1 VEQEPIAIVGR
12 GCVVPGALDPGTF
25 WENIAAGRCSL
36 DPASGGG
43 LVRGF
48 DAAFDA
54 TGFAMDAGEIMRL
67 DPLYRWVLHAARQA
81 LREAGQ
87 EAARRPD
94 AGLVLGNLSYPS
106 AGLVSFAEQI
116 WREGRPSPGADPR
129 NRFSSG
135 LPAHVAAR
143 ALGLGAGGFALDA
156 ACASAL
162 YAIKLGCERLH
173 DGTASLMVAGAVS
186 CPDRPLVQGGFRE
199 LGAVSP
205 TGQSRPFHR
214 AADGLVPS
222 EGAALVA
229 LMRLDDAVSDGVP
242 ILGVIRAIG
251 LSNDGRAGGL
261 LVPSQEGQERAM
273 RLAYAAAGVPPRTV
287 SLVECHATG
296 TPVGDTVEAGS
307 MARVFADCDD
317 LPVGS
322 VKSNIGHLL
331 TAAGGAGLLKVL
343 GAMRARVRPPS
354 LSADDPITAF
364 DGTPLRLLAE
374 PEDWPGPRRCAV
386 SAFGFGGTNAHLIV
400 DEWVPGADIPA
411 GRRPRRPDVAVAITA
426 IGARVADGDDA
437 DDFRRAIL
445 LGERHPGPRSSIDV
459 RLPGLRFPPRDLEFA
474 HAQHVLLLEAAREAA
489 AGIELPRERTTVIVG
504 MGVDPEVARYPAASR
519 DRPEAGFPGPAV
531 LGTMPNLV
539 ANRINVQLNLG
550 GPGYTVSA
558 EEASGLVALGQA
570 ARALRCGE
578 ADAAVV
584 GAVDLSCEPVHQAA
598 LRALGRDHPPGDAAV
613 VLILERLADARRAGR
628 LVIAVLDGTR
638 SLDGTQSADGTQ
650 PADGG
655 PELLVGDEMAAD
667 GTGPD
672 GAAQFEPAQF
682 DPAQFDPAQFE
693 PARFDPAG
701 LFGRAHAAHGLVAV
715 AAAATA
721 VRHQAIPRPGEV
733 AIPVSGGL
741 AALATVE
748 PLGAGPVSV
757 RLRSAGPPEPWAVGP
772 APRLLL
778 YSGTDRAAVLEALAA
793 GRESAPGPARL
804 AIIVNGPGDG
814 PGCAEAARRW
824 LAHEGP
830 RPDGVAYRDA
840 PLGGE
845 VAFVFT
851 NGSAAY
857 PGMGAELALAFPE
870 LAEEFEASHARL
882 RPRAG
887 EAQAGLA
894 PGVIGRI
901 LGAAVLCA
909 FHAELTRGLLRI
921 RPDAAIGYS
930 SGESA
935 ALVALGAWTD
945 PAALNHDVQASE
957 LLATDLT
964 GEFRAVRR
972 AWRHLGVTGER
983 WVSYLVSAPADQVRA
998 ALGHEVAVYLM
1009 AINAP
1014 DACIIGGEASACEAT
1029 LRRLGGVS
1037 GIPIDYG
1044 IAAHAPVLA
1053 DVAEEYR
1060 RLHWRPT
1067 ADVPGVRFYSGA
1079 TGESYRASADRAAD
1093 ALAAQIVGTIDFVRV
1108 IERAWADG
1116 VRVFVEHGPQ
1126 AQCTGWIRRIL
1137 GERAHLSVAL
1147 DAPGGRGT
1155 RQLGQVVAEL
1165 VAAGVEVDAAAFF
1178 DRLATAAPAAAA
1190 RTETIR
1196 LPAHP
1201 PEMRL
1206 PSREP
1211 PVAVMPRAPRLV
1223 PVADCFTQG
1232 SSLPGTT
1239 DGYPPAGPRSP
1250 GPDEAVGALPAAL
1263 PSAADGSAVAAPE
1276 AISPAGPG
1284 RSPAQA
1290 PPGVAGV
1297 VARQFQNVTA
1307 LHRDFL
1313 ARQAQAHAEFLRA
1326 RQQGVSA
1333 LIAMMRGPGAPP
1345 PVPLTG
1351 PHQPA
1356 AAERPAAPGPASAPP
1371 GGAASRGVAGAAPLE
1386 SRVVPCRPAF
1396 DRAQVEW
1403 LAEGRVSELFGPQ
1416 FAVLDDRPKQT
1427 RLPKPPMLLVDRVTG
1442 IDAIPAS
1449 MGTGTVWTETDVAP
1463 DGWYLDAAGR
1473 MAPGLM
1479 IEAGQADLLLISWLG
1494 VDLLGQGDRV
1504 YRLLG
1509 CEVTFHGSPAL
1520 AGETLRYEI
1529 QIYRHAEHDGVRIF
1543 FFHYDCYA
1551 GDELRMTVREGQAG
1565 FFTDDQLASTE
1576 GLPWEATQMTAEDG
1590 PLAPP
1595 AIPGA
1600 GRSFGAGQVRAF
1612 AEGRPAGCFGTG
1624 WAAATAHVRTPRIGA
1639 GRMLRFDTVTDLDP
1653 AGGPLRRGYLR
1664 AEAAVTPDDWFFDGH
1679 FKNDPC
1685 MPGTL
1690 MFEGG
1695 LQAMEFYLAAL
1706 GFTVDRD
1713 GWRFEPVPGEPCEV
1727 RCRHQVSPASR
1738 TIVYEVFVSGL
1749 SADPCPTLYADVLG
1763 TVDGV
1768 KAFHACR
1775 AAVRLVPD
1783 WPLDHWRQ
1791 LGPPR
1796 VQPAG
1801 ELVPLP
1807 MLGGLVGLGEDTG
1820 QDAADDAPADGR
1832 VRDGRPAVADGVPDG
1847 QPAVVDGVRQDY
1859 AALLAC
1865 AWGRPTQAFG
1875 AGYARFDGPRG
1886 LPHLPGPPYHFMTRI
1901 VATEGPRDGM
1911 QPGTAVTADYDLP
1924 AGVWYLEQN
1933 GAPTMPFCVL
1943 MEAALQPCGWLATYI
1958 GSVLTS
1964 EADLRFRNLDGTGT
1978 VLREVPAGTAALRTR
1993 VELRDISRLGDMIIE
2008 SFGATCTL
2016 LGGPS
2021 GGEVAF
2027 EMETVFGFFP
2037 LPALASQAGLP
2048 PSPGERARLAGPC
2061 EYRADLR
2068 ARPPRYCAGPA
2079 RLPGPMLLMLD
2090 RVTGYWPEAGQAGLG
2105 RLRAEKD
2112 IDPGEWFFKAH
2123 FFQDPVMP
2131 GSLGVEAMGQLLQ
2144 WYLIERGATADLA
2157 DPRFEPVMT
2166 GHPLSWR
2173 YRGQVLPTDGRLI
2186 IELEITGLG
2195 EDERGRYATADGWL
2209 WVDGLRIYHV
2219 SDLGM
2224 RAVPGRR

>member
-1 VEQEPIAIVGR
+1 MEQEPIAIVGR
-12 GCVVPGALDPGTF
+12 GCVVPGALDPDTF
-25 WENIAAGRCSL
+25 WENIAASRCSL

-43 LVRGF
+43 LVRDF
-48 DAAFDA
+48 DASFDA
-54 TGFAMDAGEIMRL
+54 TGFALDAEEVIRL
-67 DPLYRWVLHAARQA
+67 DPLYQWVLHAARQA
-81 LREAGQ
+81 LREAGPA
-87 EAARRPD
+87 AARRPG

-106 AGLVSFAEQI
+106 AGLVTFAEQI
-116 WREGRPSPGADPR
+116 WREGRPSPGTDPR

-135 LPAHVAAR
+135 LPAHAAAR

-162 YAIKLGCERLH
+162 YAIKLGCDRLN
-173 DGTASLMVAGAVS
+173 DGTASLMVAGGVS
-186 CPDRPLVQGGFRE
+186 CPDRPLVHGGFRE

-214 AADGLVPS
+214 GADGLMPS

-229 LMRLDDAVSDGVP
+229 LMRLPDAVSAGVP

-273 RLAYAAAGVPPRTV
+273 RLAYSAAGLAPRTV

-296 TPVGDTVEAGS
+296 TPVGDAVEAGS

-322 VKSNIGHLL
+322 VKSNVGHLL
-331 TAAGGAGLLKVL
+331 TAAGAAGLLKVL
-343 GAMRARVRPPS
+343 GAIRARMRPPS
-354 LSADDPITAF
+354 LSADEPITAF

-374 PEDWPGPRRCAV
+374 QEDWPGPRRCAV

-400 DEWVPGADIPA
+400 DEWVPGADVPA
-411 GRRPRRPDVAVAITA
+411 VRRPRRPPAPVAITA
-426 IGARVADGDDA
+426 IGARVADGDGV

-445 LGERHPGPRSSIDV
+445 LGERHPGPRSSIGV
-459 RLPGLRFPPRDLEFA
+459 RLDGLRFPPRDLEVA

-489 AGIELPRERTTVIVG
+489 ARVELPRERTTVIVG

-519 DRPEAGFPGPAV
+519 DSPQMHFPGPAV

-539 ANRINVQLNLG
+539 ANRINVQLNLA

-598 LRALGRDHPPGDAAV
+598 LRALGRDRLPGDAAV
-613 VLILERLADARRAGR
+613 VVILERLADARRDGR
-628 LVIAVLDGTR
+628 PVIAVLD
-638 SLDGTQSADGTQ
+638 DPHAADDAPG
-650 PADGG
+650 
-655 PELLVGDEMAAD
+655 LLVGDQMTAD
-667 GTGPD
+667 GAGP
-672 GAAQFEPAQF
+672 GGPGHF
-682 DPAQFDPAQFE
+682 DPAEFDPAE
-693 PARFDPAG
+693 

-715 AAAATA
+715 AAAAMA
-721 VRHQAIPRPGEV
+721 VQHQTIPRPGEV

-748 PLGAGPVSV
+748 PLGAARVSV
-757 RLRSAGPPEPWAVGP
+757 RLRPAGPAEPWAVGP
-772 APRLLL
+772 APRLRL
-778 YSGTDRAAVLEALAA
+778 YCGADRAAVLEALAA
-793 GRESAPGPARL
+793 GRESTSGPARL
-804 AIIVNGPGDG
+804 AIIDNAPGR
-814 PGCAEAARRW
+814 AEAARSW

-830 RPDGVAYRDA
+830 RPDAVAYRDA

-845 VAFVFT
+845 IAFVFT

-857 PGMGAELALAFPE
+857 PGMGAELALAFPD
-870 LAEEFEASHARL
+870 LADAFEASHARL

-887 EAQAGLA
+887 EAQAALSP

-909 FHAELTRGLLRI
+909 FHADFTRGLLRI
-921 RPDAAIGYS
+921 QPDAAIGYS

-945 PAALNHDVQASE
+945 PAALNHDVHASE

-972 AWRHLGVTGER
+972 AWGRLGVTGER

-998 ALGHEVAVYLM
+998 ALGHQAAAYLM

-1014 DACIIGGEASACEAT
+1014 DACIIGGEEAACEAV
-1029 LRRLGGVS
+1029 LRRLAGVPM
-1037 GIPIDYG
+1037 IPIDYG

-1060 RLHWRPT
+1060 RLHRRPT
-1067 ADVPGVRFYSGA
+1067 ADLPGVRFYSGA

-1093 ALAAQIVGTIDFVRV
+1093 ALAAQILGPIDFVRV
-1108 IERAWADG
+1108 IERAWTDG

-1155 RQLGQVVAEL
+1155 RQLSQVVAEL
-1165 VAAGVEVDAAAFF
+1165 AAAGVEVDAAAFF
-1178 DRLATAAPAAAA
+1178 GRLATAAPAAAA

-1201 PEMRL
+1201 PGMRL
-1206 PSREP
+1206 PGREP

-1223 PVADCFTQG
+1223 PVAESFIEG
-1232 SSLPGTT
+1232 SSIPGNSIADVM

-1250 GPDEAVGALPAAL
+1250 SPAEAVGATSGAL
-1263 PSAADGSAVAAPE
+1263 PSVTSGARPGSTAAGPDGSAAAPDAGTPAE
-1276 AISPAGPG
+1276 PGREPARAPAGI
-1284 RSPAQA
+1284 ADL
-1290 PPGVAGV
+1290 VAL
-1297 VARQFQNVTA
+1297 QFQNVTA

-1313 ARQAQAHAEFLRA
+1313 ARQAQAQAEFLRA

-1333 LIAMMRGPGAPP
+1333 LIAMMQRSSTPR
-1345 PVPLTG
+1345 PVPLTE
-1351 PHQPA
+1351 PSQPV
-1356 AAERPAAPGPASAPP
+1356 AAERPAAAAPAPAPP
-1371 GGAASRGVAGAAPLE
+1371 GHAASGRRPGAAPLE
-1386 SRVVPCRPAF
+1386 SRVVPCGPTF
-1396 DRAQVEW
+1396 DRAQLEG

-1416 FAVLDDRPKQT
+1416 FAVLDDRPRQT
-1427 RLPKPPMLLVDRVTG
+1427 RLPKPPMLLADRVTG
-1442 IDAIPAS
+1442 IDAIPGS
-1449 MGTGTVWTETDVAP
+1449 MGTGTIWTETDVAP
-1463 DGWYLDAAGR
+1463 DGWYLDPAGR
-1473 MAPGLM
+1473 MAAGLM

-1509 CEVTFHGSPAL
+1509 CEVTFHASPAL

-1529 QIYRHAEHDGVRIF
+1529 QIYQHAEHDGVRIF
-1543 FFHYDCYA
+1543 FFQYDCYA
-1551 GDELRMTVREGQAG
+1551 GDELRMTVRQGQAG

-1576 GLPWEATQMTAEDG
+1576 GLPWDATQMAADDG
-1590 PLAPP
+1590 PLDGRAV
-1595 AIPGA
+1595 PGA
-1600 GRSFGAGQVRAF
+1600 GRSFGAAEVRAF
-1612 AEGRPAGCFGTG
+1612 AEGRPADCFGAG
-1624 WAAATAHVRTPRIGA
+1624 WAAARAHVRTPRVGA
-1639 GRMLRFDTVTDLDP
+1639 GRMLRFDTVTDFDP

-1664 AEAAVTPDDWFFDGH
+1664 AEAAVTSGDWFFDGH

-1713 GWRFEPVPGEPCEV
+1713 GWRFEPVPGEPCLV

-1738 TIVYEVFVSGL
+1738 TIVYEVFVSAL

-1768 KAFHACR
+1768 KAFHAR
-1775 AAVRLVPD
+1775 QAAVRLVPD

-1791 LGPPR
+1791 LGPPT
-1796 VQPAG
+1796 VQPSG
-1801 ELVPLP
+1801 RPLP
-1807 MLGGLVGLGEDTG
+1807 LPVLGGLVGPGEDTAEDVAG
-1820 QDAADDAPADGR
+1820 DAPAGGAAR
-1832 VRDGRPAVADGVPDG
+1832 SGRPVL
-1847 QPAVVDGVRQDY
+1847 VDGVRQDH

-1886 LPHLPGPPYHFMTRI
+1886 LPHLPGPPYHFMTRV
-1901 VATEGPRDGM
+1901 VAIEGPLAGL
-1911 QPGTAVTADYDLP
+1911 QPGSAATAEYDVPAD
-1924 AGVWYLEQN
+1924 VWYFEQN

-1943 MEAALQPCGWLATYI
+1943 MEAALQPCGWLATYV
-1958 GSVLTS
+1958 GSVLSS

-1978 VLREVPAGTAALRTR
+1978 VLCEVPEGTAGLRTR

-2008 SFGATCTL
+2008 SFGATCTM

-2021 GGEVAF
+2021 SGEVAF

-2037 LPALASQAGLP
+2037 PPALASQVGLP
-2048 PSPGERARLAGPC
+2048 PSAGERARLAEPGG
-2061 EYRADLR
+2061 YRVDLR
-2068 ARPPRYCAGPA
+2068 ARPPGYCAGPA

-2090 RVTGYWPEAGQAGLG
+2090 RITGYWPEAGQAGLG

-2112 IDPGEWFFKAH
+2112 VEAGEWFFKAH

-2131 GSLGVEAMGQLLQ
+2131 GSLGVEAMVQLLQ
-2144 WYLIERGATADLA
+2144 WYLIERGTAADLA
-2157 DPRFEPVMT
+2157 DPAFEPVMT
-2166 GHPLSWR
+2166 GHPLTWR
-2173 YRGQVLPTDGRLI
+2173 YRGQVLPTDGRLT

-2224 RAVPGRR
+2224 RVVPGRR

>member
-12 GCVVPGALDPGTF
+12 GCVVPGALDPDTF

-43 LVRGF
+43 LVRDF

-54 TGFAMDAGEIMRL
+54 TGFALDAEEIIRL
-67 DPLYRWVLHAARQA
+67 DPLYQWVLHAARQA
-81 LREAGQ
+81 LREAGHA
-87 EAARRPD
+87 AARRPD

-116 WREGRPSPGADPR
+116 WREGRPAPGTDPR

-135 LPAHVAAR
+135 LPAQVAAH
-143 ALGLGAGGFALDA
+143 ALGLGAGGFAVDA

-162 YAIKLGCERLH
+162 YAIKLGCDRLN
-173 DGTASLMVAGAVS
+173 DGSASLMVAGGVS
-186 CPDRPLVQGGFRE
+186 CPDRPLVHGGFLE

-214 AADGLVPS
+214 GADGLMPS

-229 LMRLDDAVSDGVP
+229 LMRLDHAVSAGAP

-273 RLAYAAAGVPPRTV
+273 RLAYAAAGLAPRTV

-296 TPVGDTVEAGS
+296 TPVGDAVEAGS

-322 VKSNIGHLL
+322 VKSNVGHLL

-364 DGTPLRLLAE
+364 DGTPLRLLAVQ
-374 PEDWPGPRRCAV
+374 EDWPGPRRSAV

-411 GRRPRRPDVAVAITA
+411 ARRTRRPDVPVAITA

-445 LGERHPGPRSSIDV
+445 LGERHPGPRPSIDV
-459 RLPGLRFPPRDLEFA
+459 RLEGLRFPPRDLEAA

-489 AGIELPRERTTVIVG
+489 AQVELPRERTTVIAG
-504 MGVDPEVARYPAASR
+504 MGVDPEVARYPVASR
-519 DRPEAGFPGPAV
+519 DRPETEFGGPAV

-598 LRALGRDHPPGDAAV
+598 LRALGRDRPPGDAAV
-613 VLILERLADARRAGR
+613 VVILERLADARRDGR
-628 LVIAVLDGTR
+628 PVIAVLDDTHTIDDPPG
-638 SLDGTQSADGTQ
+638 
-650 PADGG
+650 
-655 PELLVGDEMAAD
+655 LLVGDQMAAD
-667 GTGPD
+667 GAGPG
-672 GAAQFEPAQF
+672 GAAQSDRAQSDPAQFHPAQF
-682 DPAQFDPAQFE
+682 DPAE
-693 PARFDPAG
+693 

-733 AIPVSGGL
+733 ALPVSGGL

-748 PLGAGPVSV
+748 PLGAVPVSV
-757 RLRSAGPPEPWAVGP
+757 RLRSAGPAEPWAVGP
-772 APRLLL
+772 APRLRL
-778 YSGTDRAAVLEALAA
+778 YCGADRAAVLEALAA
-793 GRESAPGPARL
+793 GRESASGPARL
-804 AIIVNGPGDG
+804 AIIDNGPEDL
-814 PGCAEAARRW
+814 PGRAEAARSW

-830 RPDGVAYRDA
+830 RPDAVAYRDA

-845 VAFVFT
+845 IAFVFT
-851 NGSAAY
+851 NGSAAF
-857 PGMGAELALAFPE
+857 PGMGAELALAFPD
-870 LAEEFEASHARL
+870 LADAFEASHARL

-887 EAQAGLA
+887 EAQAALST

-909 FHAELTRGLLRI
+909 FHAEITRGLLRI
-921 RPDAAIGYS
+921 QPDAAIGYS

-945 PAALNHDVQASE
+945 PAALNHDVRASK

-972 AWRHLGVTGER
+972 AWRRLGVTGER

-998 ALGHEVAVYLM
+998 ALGHQPAAYLM

-1014 DACIIGGEASACEAT
+1014 DACIIGGEEAACGAV
-1029 LRRLGGVS
+1029 LRRLAGVAV
-1037 GIPIDYG
+1037 IPIDYG

-1067 ADVPGVRFYSGA
+1067 ADLPGVRFYSGA
-1079 TGESYRASADRAAD
+1079 TGESYRATADRAAD
-1093 ALAAQIVGTIDFVRV
+1093 ALAAQILGTIDFVRV

-1155 RQLGQVVAEL
+1155 RQLCQVVAEL
-1165 VAAGVEVDAAAFF
+1165 AAAGVQVDTAAFF
-1178 DRLATAAPAAAA
+1178 DRLAAAAPAAAA
-1190 RTETIR
+1190 RSETIR
-1196 LPAHP
+1196 LAAHP

-1206 PSREP
+1206 PGHEP

-1223 PVADCFTQG
+1223 PVAASFIAG
-1232 SSLPGTT
+1232 SSIEGSSIDDSFIEGSSIPGAMA
-1239 DGYPPAGPRSP
+1239 GYASAAPDAGAPAGNGR
-1250 GPDEAVGALPAAL
+1250 GAARA
-1263 PSAADGSAVAAPE
+1263 
-1276 AISPAGPG
+1276 PAG
-1284 RSPAQA
+1284 
-1290 PPGVAGV
+1290 VADL
-1297 VARQFQNVTA
+1297 VALQFHNVTA

-1313 ARQAQAHAEFLRA
+1313 AKQAQAQAEFLRA
-1326 RQQGVSA
+1326 RQRGVSA
-1333 LIAMMRGPGAPP
+1333 LIAMMQGSSTAP
-1345 PVPLTG
+1345 PVPLTEPDQPVAADG
-1351 PHQPA
+1351 RPA
-1356 AAERPAAPGPASAPP
+1356 AAPAPAPSGPAVS
-1371 GGAASRGVAGAAPLE
+1371 GRLAGAAPLE
-1386 SRVVPCRPAF
+1386 SSVVVPCGPAF

-1403 LAEGRVSELFGPQ
+1403 LAEGRISELFGPQ
-1416 FAVLDDRPKQT
+1416 FAALDDRPRQT
-1427 RLPKPPMLLVDRVTG
+1427 RLPKPPMLLIDRVTG

-1449 MGTGTVWTETDVAP
+1449 MGTGTVWTETDVTP
-1463 DGWYLDAAGR
+1463 DGWYLDPAGR
-1473 MAPGLM
+1473 MAAGLM

-1529 QIYRHAEHDGVRIF
+1529 QIYQHAEHDGVRIF
-1543 FFHYDCYA
+1543 FFRYDCYA
-1551 GDELRMTVREGQAG
+1551 GGQLRMTVRQGQAG

-1576 GLPWEATQMTAEDG
+1576 GLPWEATQMAADDG
-1590 PLAPP
+1590 PLAGP
-1595 AIPGA
+1595 AVPGV
-1600 GRSFGAGQVRAF
+1600 GRSFGAAEVRAF
-1612 AEGRPAGCFGTG
+1612 AEGRPADCFGAG
-1624 WAAATAHVRTPRIGA
+1624 WAAASAHVRTPRIGA
-1639 GRMLRFDTVTDLDP
+1639 GRMLRFDTVTDVDP

-1664 AEAAVTPDDWFFDGH
+1664 AEAAVTSGDWFFDGH

-1706 GFTVDRD
+1706 GFTIDRD
-1713 GWRFEPVPGEPCEV
+1713 GWRFEPAPGEPCLV

-1738 TIVYEVFVSGL
+1738 TIVYEVFVSAL

-1768 KAFHACR
+1768 KAFHARR

-1796 VQPAG
+1796 VQPSG
-1801 ELVPLP
+1801 GLLPLP
-1807 MLGGLVGLGEDTG
+1807 VLGGLIGSGEDAAEDG
-1820 QDAADDAPADGR
+1820 AEDAADDARAGGA
-1832 VRDGRPAVADGVPDG
+1832 VRDA
-1847 QPAVVDGVRQDY
+1847 QPVLVGGVRQDY

-1875 AGYARFDGPRG
+1875 AGYGRFDGPRG

-1901 VATEGPRDGM
+1901 VATEGPPAGLE
-1911 QPGTAVTADYDLP
+1911 PGSAAIADYDVP
-1924 AGVWYLEQN
+1924 AEVWYFEQN

-1943 MEAALQPCGWLATYI
+1943 MEAALQPCGWLATYV
-1958 GSVLTS
+1958 GSVLSS
-1964 EADLRFRNLDGTGT
+1964 EAELRFRNLDGTGT
-1978 VLREVPAGTAALRTR
+1978 VLREVPEGTAALRTR

-2008 SFGATCTL
+2008 SFGATCTM
-2016 LGGPS
+2016 LGGPA
-2021 GGEVAF
+2021 GGEIAF

-2037 LPALASQAGLP
+2037 LPALASQVGLP
-2048 PSPGERARLAGPC
+2048 PSDAERARRAEPGD
-2061 EYRADLR
+2061 YRVDLR

-2105 RLRAEKD
+2105 RVRAEKD
-2112 IDPGEWFFKAH
+2112 VEPGEWFFKAH

-2131 GSLGVEAMGQLLQ
+2131 GSLGIEAMGQLLQ
-2144 WYLIERGATADLA
+2144 WYLIERGAAAGLA

-2166 GHPLSWR
+2166 GHPLTWR

-2186 IELEITGLG
+2186 IELEITGRG

-2219 SDLGM
+2219 RDLGM
-2224 RAVPGRR
+2224 RVVPGRR

>member
-43 LVRGF
+43 VVRDF

-54 TGFAMDAGEIMRL
+54 TGFAVDAEEIMRL
-67 DPLYRWVLHAARQA
+67 DPLFRWILHAARQA
-81 LREAGQ
+81 LREAGHP
-87 EAARRPD
+87 ATRRPD
-94 AGLVLGNLSYPS
+94 AGLVVGNLSYPS
-106 AGLVSFAEQI
+106 AGLVTFAEQT

-162 YAIKLGCERLH
+162 YAIKLGCDRLR
-173 DGTASLMVAGAVS
+173 DGTASLMVAGGVS
-186 CPDRPLVQGGFRE
+186 CPDRPLVLGGFRE

-273 RLAYAAAGVPPRTV
+273 RLAYAAAGVPPHSV

-322 VKSNIGHLL
+322 VKSNVGHLL

-374 PEDWPGPRRCAV
+374 QEDWPGPRRCAV

-411 GRRPRRPDVAVAITA
+411 ARRTRPPDVAVAITA

-437 DDFRRAIL
+437 DDFRQAVL

-459 RLPGLRFPPRDLEFA
+459 TLPGLRFPPRDLEVA

-504 MGVDPEVARYPAASR
+504 MGVDPEVARYPVLSR
-519 DRPEAGFPGPAV
+519 DRPEAGFPGAAV

-539 ANRINVQLNLG
+539 ANRINMQLNLG

-598 LRALGRDHPPGDAAV
+598 LRALGRDQLAGDAAV
-613 VLILERLADARRAGR
+613 VLILERLADARRDGR
-628 LVIAVLDGTR
+628 PVIAVLDDPQSPGGR
-638 SLDGTQSADGTQ
+638 QSPGGTQSAGH
-650 PADGG
+650 G
-655 PELLVGDEMAAD
+655 PGLLVGDEVAAD
-667 GTGPD
+667 DAGP
-672 GAAQFEPAQF
+672 GGPAEF
-682 DPAQFDPAQFE
+682 DPAQFDPAQSD
-693 PARFDPAG
+693 PAQFDPAG

-721 VRHQAIPRPGEV
+721 VRHQAIPRVGEV
-733 AIPVSGGL
+733 ALPVSGGL
-741 AALATVE
+741 AARVTVG
-748 PLGAGPVSV
+748 PLGADPVSV

-772 APRLLL
+772 APHLRV
-778 YSGTDRAAVLEALAA
+778 YSGADRAAVLGALAA
-793 GRESAPGPARL
+793 GRESASGPARL
-804 AIIVNGPGDG
+804 AVIVNRPGDV
-814 PGCAEAARRW
+814 PGRAGAARKW

-830 RPDGVAYRDA
+830 RPDAVAYRDA

-845 VAFVFT
+845 TAFVFT

-870 LAEEFEASHARL
+870 LAGAFEASHARL

-887 EAQAGLA
+887 EAQPAGP

-945 PAALNHDVQASE
+945 PAAVNHDVQASD
-957 LLATDLT
+957 LLGTDLT

-972 AWRHLGVTGER
+972 AWRRLGVTGER

-998 ALGHEVAVYLM
+998 ALGHEVAAYLM
-1009 AINAP
+1009 AVNAP
-1014 DACIIGGEASACEAT
+1014 DACIIGGETSACEAV
-1029 LRRLGGVS
+1029 LRRLHGVAV
-1037 GIPIDYG
+1037 IPIDYA

-1067 ADVPGVRFYSGA
+1067 TDVPGVRFYSGA

-1093 ALAAQIVGTIDFVRV
+1093 ALQAQILGTIDFVRV

-1137 GERAHLSVAL
+1137 GERPHLSVAL

-1165 VAAGVEVDAAAFF
+1165 AAAGVEVDAAAFF
-1178 DRLATAAPAAAA
+1178 DLLAAAAPAAAA
-1190 RTETIR
+1190 RTGTIR
-1196 LPAHP
+1196 FPAHP
-1201 PEMRL
+1201 PKMRRPGL
-1206 PSREP
+1206 EP
-1211 PVAVMPRAPRLV
+1211 LVAVMPRAPRLV
-1223 PVADCFTQG
+1223 PVADSFIEG
-1232 SSLPGTT
+1232 STVP
-1239 DGYPPAGPRSP
+1239 
-1250 GPDEAVGALPAAL
+1250 EASTA
-1263 PSAADGSAVAAPE
+1263 SDGSTVPDGIAP
-1276 AISPAGPG
+1276 AQPG
-1284 RSPAQA
+1284 RGPAQA
-1290 PPGVAGV
+1290 PSGVTGL

-1313 ARQAQAHAEFLRA
+1313 ARQAQVHAEFLRA

-1333 LIAMMRGPGAPP
+1333 LIAMMRGSAAPP
-1345 PVPLTG
+1345 QAPPTG
-1351 PHQPA
+1351 PPPPA
-1356 AAERPAAPGPASAPP
+1356 AADGPSAAAPAPAPP
-1371 GGAASRGVAGAAPLE
+1371 GRAASPRGPGAAPLE
-1386 SRVVPCRPAF
+1386 SRVIPCGPTF

-1403 LAEGRVSELFGPQ
+1403 LAEGPVSELFGPQ

-1427 RLPKPPMLLVDRVTG
+1427 RLPTPPMLLVDRVTG
-1442 IDAIPAS
+1442 LDAIRGS

-1463 DGWYLDAAGR
+1463 DGWYLDPAGR
-1473 MAPGLM
+1473 MAAGLM

-1543 FFHYDCYA
+1543 FFRYDCYA

-1565 FFTDDQLASTE
+1565 FFTDDQLTSPE
-1576 GLPWEATQMTAEDG
+1576 GLPWEATQMAAEEG
-1590 PLAPP
+1590 PLDPP
-1595 AIPGA
+1595 AVPVV

-1612 AEGRPAGCFGTG
+1612 AGGRPADCFGAQ
-1624 WAAATAHVRTPRIGA
+1624 WAAASAHVRTPRTGA
-1639 GRMLRFDTVTDLDP
+1639 GRMLRFDTVTDVDP

-1664 AEAAVTPDDWFFDGH
+1664 AEAAVTPGDWFFDGH

-1695 LQAMEFYLAAL
+1695 LQAMSFYLAAL
-1706 GFTVDRD
+1706 GFTLDRD
-1713 GWRFEPVPGEPCEV
+1713 GWRFEPVPGEPCVV

-1738 TIVYEVFVSGL
+1738 TIVYEVFVSAL
-1749 SADPCPTLYADVLG
+1749 SSDPCPTLYADVLG

-1768 KAFHACR
+1768 KAFHARR
-1775 AAVRLVPD
+1775 AAVRLAPD

-1791 LGPPR
+1791 LGPPQ

-1801 ELVPLP
+1801 GLVPLP
-1807 MLGGLVGLGEDTG
+1807 VLGGLAGVGE
-1820 QDAADDAPADGR
+1820 DAADDAPAQGA
-1832 VRDGRPAVADGVPDG
+1832 VRDG
-1847 QPAVVDGVRQDY
+1847 QPVLVDGVRQDY

-1886 LPHLPGPPYHFMTRI
+1886 IPHLPGPPYHFMTRI
-1901 VATEGPRDGM
+1901 VATEGPLAGM
-1911 QPGTAVTADYDLP
+1911 QPGSAATAEYDVP
-1924 AGVWYLEQN
+1924 AGVWYFGQN

-1943 MEAALQPCGWLATYI
+1943 MEAALQPCGWLATYA
-1958 GSVLTS
+1958 GSVHTS

-1978 VLREVPAGTAALRTR
+1978 VRREVPQGTAGLRTR
-1993 VELRDISRLGDMIIE
+1993 AELRDISRLGDMIIE
-2008 SFGATCTL
+2008 SFATTCTI
-2016 LGGPS
+2016 LGGPAD
-2021 GGEVAF
+2021 GEVAF

-2037 LPALASQAGLP
+2037 LPALASQVGLP
-2048 PSPGERARLAGPC
+2048 PSAEERATLAGPC
-2061 EYRADLR
+2061 EHRVDLR
-2068 ARPPRYCAGPA
+2068 SRPPGYFAGPA

-2090 RVTGYWPEAGQAGLG
+2090 RVTGYWPEAGRAGLG

-2112 IDPGEWFFKAH
+2112 VEPGEWFFKAH

-2131 GSLGVEAMGQLLQ
+2131 GSLGIEAMSQLLQ
-2144 WYLIERGATADLA
+2144 WYLIERGGAADLA
-2157 DPRFEPVMT
+2157 GAAFEPLMT
-2166 GHPLSWR
+2166 GHPLTWR
-2173 YRGQVLPTDGRLI
+2173 YRGQVLPTDGRLT
-2186 IELEITGLG
+2186 IELEITGLD
-2195 EDERGRYATADGWL
+2195 EDERGRHATADGWL

-2224 RAVPGRR
+2224 RIVPGRP

>member
-1 VEQEPIAIVGR
+1 MEQEPIAIVGR
-12 GCVVPGALDPGTF
+12 GCVVPGAFDPDAF

-43 LVRGF
+43 FVRDFDASF
-48 DAAFDA
+48 DAA
-54 TGFAMDAGEIMRL
+54 GFAVDAEEIMRL

-81 LREAGQ
+81 LRECGH
-87 EAARRPD
+87 AAAPLTG

-106 AGLVSFAEQI
+106 AGLVTFAEQI

-135 LPAHVAAR
+135 LPAHFAAR

-162 YAIKLGCERLH
+162 YAIKIGCDRLH
-173 DGTASLMVAGAVS
+173 DGAASLMVAGAVS
-186 CPDRPLVQGGFRE
+186 CPDRPLVHGGFRE
-199 LGAVSP
+199 LGAASP

-229 LMRLDDAVSDGVP
+229 LMRLGDAVSAGVP
-242 ILGVIRAIG
+242 ILGVIKAIG

-261 LVPSQEGQERAM
+261 LAPSQEGQERAM
-273 RLAYAAAGVPPRTV
+273 RLAYATAGVPPATV

-296 TPVGDTVEAGS
+296 TPVGDAVEARS
-307 MARVFADCDD
+307 MARVFADCDG

-322 VKSNIGHLL
+322 VKSNVGHLL

-354 LSADDPITAF
+354 LSADDPITAL
-364 DGTPLRLLAE
+364 DGAPLRLLAE
-374 PEDWPGPRRCAV
+374 PENWPGPRRGAV

-400 DEWVPGADIPA
+400 DEWVPGVEVPA
-411 GRRPRRPDVAVAITA
+411 VRRTRPPDVSLAITA
-426 IGARVADGDDA
+426 IGAKVADGADA
-437 DDFRRAIL
+437 EDFRRAVL
-445 LGERHPGPRSSIDV
+445 LGERHTGPRSSVDV
-459 RLPGLRFPPRDLEFA
+459 RLADLRFPPRDLEVA

-504 MGVDPEVARYPAASR
+504 MGVDPEVARYPVLRRDGSAA
-519 DRPEAGFPGPAV
+519 EAPFPGAAV

-539 ANRINVQLNLG
+539 ANRINVQLNLA

-558 EEASGLVALGQA
+558 EEASGLMALELA
-570 ARALRCGE
+570 ARALRAGE

-598 LRALGRDHPPGDAAV
+598 LRALGRDRLPGDAAV
-613 VLILERLADARRAGR
+613 VVILERLAEARRDGR
-628 LVIAVLDGTR
+628 PVIAVLDDTR
-638 SLDGTQSADGTQ
+638 SAEGAPEFLVGDQGA
-650 PADGG
+650 ADGG
-655 PELLVGDEMAAD
+655 GPGGAD
-667 GTGPD
+667 GGGPG
-672 GAAQFEPAQF
+672 GA
-682 DPAQFDPAQFE
+682 
-693 PARFDPAG
+693 ARFDPAE

-721 VRHQAIPRPGEV
+721 VRHQAIPRPGEL
-733 AIPVSGGL
+733 AIPISGGL
-741 AALATVE
+741 DALATVE
-748 PLGAGPVSV
+748 PLGAARVSV

-772 APRLLL
+772 AARLRL
-778 YSGTDRAAVLEALAA
+778 YSGADRAAVLDALAA
-793 GRESAPGPARL
+793 GRESASGPARL
-804 AIIVNGPGDG
+804 AILVNGHEDLPGRV
-814 PGCAEAARRW
+814 EAVRRW
-824 LAHEGP
+824 LAHDGP
-830 RPDGVAYRDA
+830 RPDAVAYRDA
-840 PLGGE
+840 PLGGQI
-845 VAFVFT
+845 AFVFT

-857 PGMGAELALAFPE
+857 PGMGAELALAFP
-870 LAEEFEASHARL
+870 AIADAFEASHVRL

-887 EAQAGLA
+887 EAQDTMS
-894 PGVIGRI
+894 PRGVVDRI
-901 LGAAVLCA
+901 VGAAVLCA
-909 FHAELTRGLLRI
+909 FHAELTRGLLGI
-921 RPDAAIGYS
+921 RPDAGIGYS

-945 PAALNHDVQASE
+945 PAAVHRDVQASD
-957 LLATDLT
+957 LLAADLT

-972 AWRHLGVTGER
+972 AWRRLGVPGER
-983 WVSYLVSAPADQVRA
+983 WASYLVSAPADQVRA
-998 ALGHEVAVYLM
+998 ALGGEVAVYLM

-1014 DACIIGGEASACEAT
+1014 DACIVGGEASACEAV
-1029 LRRLGGVS
+1029 LRRLS
-1037 GIPIDYG
+1037 GAPVAGIDYG

-1060 RLHWRPT
+1060 QLHLRPT
-1067 ADVPGVRFYSGA
+1067 ADVPGLRFYSGA

-1093 ALAAQIVGTIDFVRV
+1093 ALTAQILGTIDFVAV

-1137 GERAHLSVAL
+1137 GEREHLSVAL
-1147 DAPGGRGT
+1147 DAPGDRGT
-1155 RQLGQVVAEL
+1155 RQLCRVVAEL
-1165 VAAGVEVDAAAFF
+1165 MAAGVEVDAAAFF

-1206 PSREP
+1206 PQREP
-1211 PVAVMPRAPRLV
+1211 PAAVMPRAPRLA
-1223 PVADCFTQG
+1223 PVADSLIHGTSVSAETFTH
-1232 SSLPGTT
+1232 GTSVSAET
-1239 DGYPPAGPRSP
+1239 FTHGTSVSAEPDRGPAPT
-1250 GPDEAVGALPAAL
+1250 PA
-1263 PSAADGSAVAAPE
+1263 
-1276 AISPAGPG
+1276 
-1284 RSPAQA
+1284 
-1290 PPGVAGV
+1290 GVAGV
-1297 VARQFQNVTA
+1297 VSRQFHNVTA

-1313 ARQAQAHAEFLRA
+1313 AKQAQAHAEFLRA
-1326 RQQGVSA
+1326 RQQSLAA
-1333 LIAMMRGPGAPP
+1333 LVAAGRPA
-1345 PVPLTG
+1345 TAA
-1351 PHQPA
+1351 PA
-1356 AAERPAAPGPASAPP
+1356 AAPTGRAAPAAPPGLPVPAQPPSRTVPRGPT
-1371 GGAASRGVAGAAPLE
+1371 
-1386 SRVVPCRPAF
+1386 F
-1396 DRAQVEW
+1396 DRAQVER
-1403 LAEGRVSELFGPQ
+1403 LADGKVSDLFGPQ

-1427 RLPKPPMLLVDRVTG
+1427 RLPRPPMLLVDRVTG
-1442 IDAIPAS
+1442 IDAIPGS

-1473 MAPGLM
+1473 MAAGLM

-1494 VDLLGQGDRV
+1494 IDLLGHGDRV

-1509 CEVTFHGSPAL
+1509 CEVTFHGSPVL

-1529 QIYRHAEHDGVRIF
+1529 HIYQHAEHDGVRIF
-1543 FFHYDCYA
+1543 FFRYDCYV
-1551 GDELRMTVREGQAG
+1551 GHELRMTVREGQAG
-1565 FFTDDQLASTE
+1565 FFTERDLTGTE
-1576 GLPWEATQMTAEDG
+1576 GLPWEATQMPAEDG
-1590 PLAPP
+1590 PLDPP
-1595 AIPGA
+1595 AVSA
-1600 GRSFGAGQVRAF
+1600 VGRQFGADEVRAF
-1612 AEGRPAGCFGTG
+1612 AEGHPADCFAAG
-1624 WAAATAHVRTPRIGA
+1624 WTAARSHVRTPRISP

-1653 AGGPLRRGYLR
+1653 TGGPLRRGYLR

-1679 FKNDPC
+1679 FQNDPC

-1695 LQAMEFYLAAL
+1695 LQAMAFYLAAL
-1706 GFTVDRD
+1706 GFTLDRD
-1713 GWRFEPVPGEPCEV
+1713 GWRFEPVPGEPCRV
-1727 RCRHQVSPASR
+1727 RCRRQVSPSSR
-1738 TIVYEVFVSGL
+1738 KIVYEVFVSGL
-1749 SADPCPTLYADVLG
+1749 SADPCPTLCADVLG

-1768 KAFHACR
+1768 KAFHARR

-1791 LGPPR
+1791 LGPPK
-1796 VQPAG
+1796 VQPTG
-1801 ELVPLP
+1801 ELVPLAV
-1807 MLGGLVGLGEDTG
+1807 LGGLAGVGT
-1820 QDAADDAPADGR
+1820 DAAASGASVHGA
-1832 VRDGRPAVADGVPDG
+1832 VRDG
-1847 QPAVVDGVRQDY
+1847 QPVLVDGVRQDY

-1865 AWGRPTQAFG
+1865 AWGRPSQAFG
-1875 AGYARFDGPRG
+1875 PGYARFDGPRG
-1886 LPHLPGPPYHFMTRI
+1886 IPHLPGPPYHFMTRI
-1901 VATEGPRDGM
+1901 VAAEGPLAGL
-1911 QPGTAVTADYDLP
+1911 QPGSGATADYDVP
-1924 AGVWYLEQN
+1924 ADVWYFEQN

-1943 MEAALQPCGWLATYI
+1943 METALQTCGWLATYV

-1964 EADLRFRNLDGTGT
+1964 EVELRFRNLDGTGT
-1978 VLREVPAGTAALRTR
+1978 VLREVPPGTAVLRSR
-1993 VELRDISRLGDMIIE
+1993 VELRDVSRLGDMIIE
-2008 SFGATCTL
+2008 SFAATCTL
-2016 LGGPS
+2016 LGGPAD
-2021 GGEVAF
+2021 GEVAF
-2027 EMETVFGFFP
+2027 EMETAFGFFP
-2037 LPALASQAGLP
+2037 VQALASQVGLP
-2048 PSPGERARLAGPC
+2048 ASGEERARLAEPC
-2061 EYRADLR
+2061 EHGVDLR
-2068 ARPPRYCAGPA
+2068 ARPPRYCTGSA

-2090 RVTGYWPEAGQAGLG
+2090 RITGYWPDAGQAGLG

-2112 IDPGEWFFKAH
+2112 VEPGEWYFKAH

-2131 GSLGVEAMGQLLQ
+2131 GSLGIQAMCQLLQ
-2144 WYLIERGATADLA
+2144 WYLIERGTADLA

-2166 GHPLSWR
+2166 GHPLTWK
-2173 YRGQVLPTDGRLI
+2173 YRGQVLPADGHLT

-2224 RAVPGRR
+2224 RAVPGRP

>member
-1 VEQEPIAIVGR
+1 MEQEPIAIVGR
-12 GCVVPGALDPGTF
+12 GCVLPGALDPGTF

-43 LVRGF
+43 LVRDF
-48 DAAFDA
+48 DASFDA
-54 TGFAMDAGEIMRL
+54 TGFALDAGEIMRL

-87 EAARRPD
+87 GATWRPD

-106 AGLVSFAEQI
+106 AGLVSFAGQI

-135 LPAHVAAR
+135 LPAHFAAR

-162 YAIKLGCERLH
+162 YAIKLGCDRLR
-173 DGTASLMVAGAVS
+173 DGTARLMVAGAVS
-186 CPDRPLVQGGFRE
+186 CPDRPLVLGGFRE

-242 ILGVIRAIG
+242 VLGVIRAIG

-343 GAMRARVRPPS
+343 GAMRAGVRPPS

-400 DEWVPGADIPA
+400 DEWVPGADAPA
-411 GRRPRRPDVAVAITA
+411 APWPRRPDVAVAITA

-437 DDFRRAIL
+437 DDFRRAVL

-474 HAQHVLLLEAAREAA
+474 HAQHLLLLEAAREAA

-519 DRPEAGFPGPAV
+519 DRPAAGFPGPAV

-570 ARALRCGE
+570 ARALRRGE

-598 LRALGRDHPPGDAAV
+598 LRALGRDRLPGDAAV
-613 VLILERLADARRAGR
+613 VLILERLADARRDGR
-628 LVIAVLDGTR
+628 PVIAVLDDTQ
-638 SLDGTQSADGTQ
+638 SPDGTPSAK
-650 PADGG
+650 GG
-655 PELLVGDEMAAD
+655 PGLLVGDEVAAD
-667 GTGPD
+667 DADPG
-672 GAAQFEPAQF
+672 GAAQF
-682 DPAQFDPAQFE
+682 DPAPAE

-748 PLGAGPVSV
+748 PLGADPVSV
-757 RLRSAGPPEPWAVGP
+757 RLRSAGPPEPWAAGP
-772 APRLLL
+772 APRLRL

-793 GRESAPGPARL
+793 GRESASGPARL
-804 AIIVNGPGDG
+804 AIIVHGPEDG
-814 PGCAEAARRW
+814 AGRAEAARRW

-845 VAFVFT
+845 IAFVFT

-870 LAEEFEASHARL
+870 LAEKFEASHARL

-887 EAQAGLA
+887 EVQAALA

-921 RPDAAIGYS
+921 RPDAGIGYS

-972 AWRHLGVTGER
+972 AWRRLGVTGER
-983 WVSYLVSAPADQVRA
+983 WASYLVSAPADQVRA
-998 ALGHEVAVYLM
+998 ALGGEAAAYLM

-1014 DACIIGGEASACEAT
+1014 DACIIGGEASACEAV
-1029 LRRLGGVS
+1029 LRRLGGRSV
-1037 GIPIDYG
+1037 IPIDYG

-1147 DAPGGRGT
+1147 DAPGGRGN

-1165 VAAGVEVDAAAFF
+1165 AAAGVEVDAAAFF

-1190 RTETIR
+1190 GTETIR

-1206 PSREP
+1206 PRPGP
-1211 PVAVMPRAPRLV
+1211 PVSVMPRAPRLV
-1223 PVADCFTQG
+1223 PVADSFMDG
-1232 SSLPGTT
+1232 SPIVGSPIPGAL
-1239 DGYPPAGPRSP
+1239 DGSAPAGPRSP
-1250 GPDEAVGALPAAL
+1250 GPVAVVGVTPGATPRVTPGALDA
-1263 PSAADGSAVAAPE
+1263 STVAAPE
-1276 AISPAGPG
+1276 VSTAAPDGTYRGRARPRAGPG
-1284 RSPAQA
+1284 ACRGRSSGRPAVPERHGLAPGLPGQA
-1290 PPGVAGV
+1290 GAGSGRVPARAPAGRRRLDRDDARAGHAAAGAADRTPSAPGGGRAG
-1297 VARQFQNVTA
+1297 
-1307 LHRDFL
+1307 
-1313 ARQAQAHAEFLRA
+1313 RA
-1326 RQQGVSA
+1326 RTRIRA
-1333 LIAMMRGPGAPP
+1333 
-1345 PVPLTG
+1345 
-1351 PHQPA
+1351 
-1356 AAERPAAPGPASAPP
+1356 P
-1371 GGAASRGVAGAAPLE
+1371 GGADARGVPGAGPLE
-1386 SRVVPCRPAF
+1386 SRMVPCGPTF
-1396 DRAQVEW
+1396 DRAQLEW

-1427 RLPKPPMLLVDRVTG
+1427 RLPTPPMLLIDRVTG
-1442 IDAIPAS
+1442 IDAVAGS

-1463 DGWYLDAAGR
+1463 DGWYLDPAGR
-1473 MAPGLM
+1473 MAAGLM

-1494 VDLLGQGDRV
+1494 VDLPGQGDRV

-1565 FFTDDQLASTE
+1565 FFTGDQLASPE
-1576 GLPWEATQMTAEDG
+1576 GLPWEATQMAAEDG

-1600 GRSFGAGQVRAF
+1600 SRSFGAGQVRAF
-1612 AEGRPAGCFGTG
+1612 AEGRPADCFGAQ
-1624 WAAATAHVRTPRIGA
+1624 WAAARAHVRTPRIGA
-1639 GRMLRFDTVTDLDP
+1639 GQMLRFDTVTDLDP

-1664 AEAAVTPDDWFFDGH
+1664 AEAAVTSGDWFFDGH
-1679 FKNDPC
+1679 FQNDPC

-1713 GWRFEPVPGEPCEV
+1713 GWRFEPVAGESCVV

-1738 TIVYEVFVSGL
+1738 TIVYEVFVSAL

-1768 KAFHACR
+1768 KAFHARR

-1791 LGPPR
+1791 LGPPG
-1796 VQPAG
+1796 VQPSGA
-1801 ELVPLP
+1801 LVPLP
-1807 MLGGLVGLGEDTG
+1807 VLGGLAGVGEDTREDPAA
-1820 QDAADDAPADGR
+1820 DAADDAPADGAPADGA
-1832 VRDGRPAVADGVPDG
+1832 VRDGRA
-1847 QPAVVDGVRQDY
+1847 AVVHGVRQDY

-1901 VATEGPRDGM
+1901 VATAGPLAGL
-1911 QPGTAVTADYDLP
+1911 QPGSAATADYDLP
-1924 AGVWYLEQN
+1924 ADVWYLEQN

-1978 VLREVPAGTAALRTR
+1978 VLREVPEGTAALRTR

-2037 LPALASQAGLP
+2037 PEALASQVGLP
-2048 PSPGERARLAGPC
+2048 PSAEERARLAGPSG
-2061 EYRADLR
+2061 YRVDLR
-2068 ARPPRYCAGPA
+2068 SRPPRYCAGSA

-2105 RLRAEKD
+2105 RVRAEKD
-2112 IDPGEWFFKAH
+2112 VDPGEWFFKAH

-2131 GSLGVEAMGQLLQ
+2131 GSLGVEALGQLLQ
-2144 WYLIERGATADLA
+2144 WYLIERGAVADLA

-2166 GHPLSWR
+2166 GHPLTWR
-2173 YRGQVLPTDGRLI
+2173 YRGQVLPTDGRLT

-2224 RAVPGRR
+2224 RAVAGRR

>member
-1 VEQEPIAIVGR
+1 
-12 GCVVPGALDPGTF
+12 
-25 WENIAAGRCSL
+25 
-36 DPASGGG
+36 
-43 LVRGF
+43 
-48 DAAFDA
+48 
-54 TGFAMDAGEIMRL
+54 
-67 DPLYRWVLHAARQA
+67 
-81 LREAGQ
+81 
-87 EAARRPD
+87 
-94 AGLVLGNLSYPS
+94 
-106 AGLVSFAEQI
+106 
-116 WREGRPSPGADPR
+116 
-129 NRFSSG
+129 
-135 LPAHVAAR
+135 
-143 ALGLGAGGFALDA
+143 
-156 ACASAL
+156 
-162 YAIKLGCERLH
+162 
-173 DGTASLMVAGAVS
+173 MVAGAVS
-186 CPDRPLVQGGFRE
+186 CPDRPLVQRGFRE

-242 ILGVIRAIG
+242 ILGVIRAVG

-296 TPVGDTVEAGS
+296 TPVGDTVEASS

-343 GAMRARVRPPS
+343 GAMRAQVRPPS

-364 DGTPLRLLAE
+364 DGTPLRLLAGLE
-374 PEDWPGPRRCAV
+374 EWPGPRRCAV

-411 GRRPRRPDVAVAITA
+411 ARRTRRPDAAVAITA
-426 IGARVADGDDA
+426 IGARVGDGDDA

-519 DRPEAGFPGPAV
+519 DRPETGFPGPAV

-539 ANRINVQLNLG
+539 ANRINVQLDLG

-570 ARALRCGE
+570 ARALRCDE

-598 LRALGRDHPPGDAAV
+598 LRALGRDHLPGDAAV
-613 VLILERLADARRAGR
+613 VLILERLADARRDGR
-628 LVIAVLDGTR
+628 PVIAVLDDTQ
-638 SLDGTQSADGTQ
+638 SLDGTPSAH
-650 PADGG
+650 GG
-655 PELLVGDEMAAD
+655 PGLLVGDEMAAD
-667 GTGPD
+667 GAGP
-672 GAAQFEPAQF
+672 GAAAPY
-682 DPAQFDPAQFE
+682 DPAQ
-693 PARFDPAG
+693 FDPAG

-721 VRHQAIPRPGEV
+721 VRHQAIPGPGEV

-772 APRLLL
+772 APRLRL
-778 YSGTDRAAVLEALAA
+778 YSGADRAAVLEALAA
-793 GRESAPGPARL
+793 GRESASGPARL
-804 AIIVNGPGDG
+804 AIIVSGPEDG
-814 PGCAEAARRW
+814 PGRAEAARRW
-824 LAHEGP
+824 LAREAP
-830 RPDGVAYRDA
+830 RPDGVAYRDV

-845 VAFVFT
+845 IAFVFT

-870 LAEEFEASHARL
+870 LADAFEASHARL

-887 EAQAGLA
+887 QAQAA
-894 PGVIGRI
+894 RSPGVIGRI

-935 ALVALGAWTD
+935 ALAALGAWTD
-945 PAALNHDVQASE
+945 PGTLNHDVQASD

-972 AWRHLGVTGER
+972 AWRRLGVTGER
-983 WVSYLVSAPADQVRA
+983 WASYLVSAPADQVRA
-998 ALGHEVAVYLM
+998 ALGREVAAYLM

-1014 DACIIGGEASACEAT
+1014 DACIIGGEASACEAV
-1029 LRRLGGVS
+1029 LRRLGGVPV
-1037 GIPIDYG
+1037 IPIDYG

-1079 TGESYRASADRAAD
+1079 TGESYRASADGAAD

-1165 VAAGVEVDAAAFF
+1165 VAAGAEVDAAAFF
-1178 DRLATAAPAAAA
+1178 DRLATAVPAAAA

-1201 PEMRL
+1201 PGMRL
-1206 PSREP
+1206 PGREP

-1223 PVADCFTQG
+1223 PVADSFIQDTC
-1232 SSLPGTT
+1232 LPGAT
-1239 DGYPPAGPRSP
+1239 DGYAAAGSRSP
-1250 GPDEAVGALPAAL
+1250 GPDGAAGTLPAA
-1263 PSAADGSAVAAPE
+1263 PPGTPDASAAAAPDSIT
-1276 AISPAGPG
+1276 AAGPGRIPAGPG
-1284 RSPAQA
+1284 RRPARA
-1290 PPGVAGV
+1290 PAGVAGV
-1297 VARQFQNVTA
+1297 VAQQFQNVTA

-1326 RQQGVSA
+1326 RQQGAAA
-1333 LIAMMRGPGAPP
+1333 LIAMMRGSGAPP
-1345 PVPLTG
+1345 LVPLTE
-1351 PHQPA
+1351 PHQPPVA
-1356 AAERPAAPGPASAPP
+1356 DGPATPVPASAPP
-1371 GGAASRGVAGAAPLE
+1371 GGAASRGVPGAGPLE
-1386 SRVVPCRPAF
+1386 SRVVPCGPTF
-1396 DRAQVEW
+1396 DRAQLEW
-1403 LAEGRVSELFGPQ
+1403 LAEGRVSGLFGPQ

-1427 RLPKPPMLLVDRVTG
+1427 RLPKPPMLLADRVTG
-1442 IDAIPAS
+1442 IDAIPGS

-1473 MAPGLM
+1473 MAAGLM

-1494 VDLLGQGDRV
+1494 VNLLGQGDRV

-1520 AGETLRYEI
+1520 AGQTLRYEI

-1565 FFTDDQLASTE
+1565 FFTDEQLTSRN
-1576 GLPWEATQMTAEDG
+1576 GLPWEATQMAAEDG
-1590 PLAPP
+1590 PLASP
-1595 AIPGA
+1595 AVPGV
-1600 GRSFGAGQVRAF
+1600 GRSFGAVQVRAF
-1612 AEGRPAGCFGTG
+1612 AEGRPADCFGAG
-1624 WAAATAHVRTPRIGA
+1624 WAAASAHVRTPRIGA
-1639 GRMLRFDTVTDLDP
+1639 GRMLRFDTVTDVDP

-1706 GFTVDRD
+1706 GFTVNRD
-1713 GWRFEPVPGEPCEV
+1713 GWRFEPVPGEPCVV

-1738 TIVYEVFVSGL
+1738 IIVYEVFVSAL

-1768 KAFHACR
+1768 KAFHARR

-1791 LGPPR
+1791 LGPPA

-1807 MLGGLVGLGEDTG
+1807 VLGGLVGLGEDAAEDTG
-1820 QDAADDAPADGR
+1820 EFAADDAPAGGA
-1832 VRDGRPAVADGVPDG
+1832 VRDG
-1847 QPAVVDGVRQDY
+1847 QPAVAGGVRQDY

-1901 VATEGPRDGM
+1901 VATEGPLAGM
-1911 QPGTAVTADYDLP
+1911 QPGSAATADYDVP
-1924 AGVWYLEQN
+1924 ADVWYFGQN

-1964 EADLRFRNLDGTGT
+1964 EAELRFRNLDGTGT
-1978 VLREVPAGTAALRTR
+1978 VLREVPEGTAALRTR

-2037 LPALASQAGLP
+2037 PPALASQVGLP
-2048 PSPGERARLAGPC
+2048 PSAGERARLAGPC
-2061 EYRADLR
+2061 DYRVDLR
-2068 ARPPRYCAGPA
+2068 ARPPRYCAGSP

-2112 IDPGEWFFKAH
+2112 VEPGEWFFKAH

-2144 WYLIERGATADLA
+2144 WYLIERGAAADLA

-2166 GHPLSWR
+2166 GHPLTWR
-2173 YRGQVLPTDGRLI
+2173 YRGQVLPTDGRLT

-2224 RAVPGRR
+2224 RVVPGRR

>member
-25 WENIAAGRCSL
+25 WDNIAAGRSSL

-43 LVRGF
+43 LVRDFGASF
-48 DAAFDA
+48 DP
-54 TGFAMDAGEIMRL
+54 TGFVLDASEIIRL
-67 DPLYRWVLHAARQA
+67 DPLYQWVLHAARQA
-81 LREAGQ
+81 LDEAGHA
-87 EAARRPD
+87 AARRPD

-106 AGLVSFAEQI
+106 AGLVTFAEQV
-116 WREGRPSPGADPR
+116 WREGRPAPGADPR

-162 YAIKLGCERLH
+162 YAIKLGCDRLR
-173 DGTASLMVAGAVS
+173 DGTASLMVAGGVS

-222 EGAALVA
+222 EGAAVVA

-242 ILGVIRAIG
+242 ILGLIRAIG

-261 LVPSQEGQERAM
+261 LVPSQDGQERAM

-322 VKSNIGHLL
+322 VKSNVGHLL

-343 GAMRARVRPPS
+343 GAMRAGVRPPS
-354 LSADDPITAF
+354 LSAEDPITAF

-374 PEDWPGPRRCAV
+374 QEDWPGPRRCAV

-400 DEWVPGADIPA
+400 DEWVPGAAIPVA
-411 GRRPRRPDVAVAITA
+411 RRPRRPDVPVAITA

-445 LGERHPGPRSSIDV
+445 LGERHRGPRTSIDV
-459 RLPGLRFPPRDLEFA
+459 RLDGLRFPPRDLEVA

-504 MGVDPEVARYPAASR
+504 MGVDPEVARYPAAER
-519 DRPEAGFPGPAV
+519 DRPETTFPGPAV

-570 ARALRCGE
+570 ARALRRGE

-584 GAVDLSCEPVHQAA
+584 GAVDLSCEQVHQAA
-598 LRALGRDHPPGDAAV
+598 LRALGRERPPGDAAV
-613 VLILERLADARRAGR
+613 VVILERLADARRDGHP
-628 LVIAVLDGTR
+628 VIAVLDDTQAPDGRQAPGNLQAPNGTR
-638 SLDGTQSADGTQ
+638 AADGT
-650 PADGG
+650 
-655 PELLVGDEMAAD
+655 PELHVGDEMAAD
-667 GTGPD
+667 GTGP
-672 GAAQFEPAQF
+672 GGPAQL
-682 DPAQFDPAQFE
+682 DPAE
-693 PARFDPAG
+693 

-741 AALATVE
+741 AARATVE
-748 PLGAGPVSV
+748 PLGADPVSV
-757 RLRSAGPPEPWAVGP
+757 RLRSPGPPEPWATGP
-772 APRLLL
+772 APHLRL
-778 YSGTDRAAVLEALAA
+778 YSGADRAAVLEALAA
-793 GRESAPGPARL
+793 GRESASGPARL
-804 AIIVNGPGDG
+804 AIIAGGPGDE
-814 PGCAEAARRW
+814 PGRAEAARRW

-830 RPDGVAYRDA
+830 RPDAVAYRDA

-845 VAFVFT
+845 TAFVFT

-870 LAEEFEASHARL
+870 LAEAFEASHARL
-882 RPRAG
+882 RPRAS
-887 EAQAGLA
+887 EAQAALS

-901 LGAAVLCA
+901 HGAAVLCA
-909 FHAELTRGLLRI
+909 FHTELTRGLLRI

-945 PAALNHDVQASE
+945 PAALNHDVQASD
-957 LLATDLT
+957 LLASDLT

-972 AWRHLGVTGER
+972 AWRRLGVTGER

-998 ALGHEVAVYLM
+998 ALGHQVAAYLM

-1014 DACIIGGEASACEAT
+1014 DACIVGGEAAACEAV
-1029 LRRLGGVS
+1029 LRRLAAAAV
-1037 GIPIDYG
+1037 IPIDYG

-1067 ADVPGVRFYSGA
+1067 VDVPGVRFYSGA

-1093 ALAAQIVGTIDFVRV
+1093 ALQAQILGTIDFVRV

-1137 GERAHLSVAL
+1137 GDRDHLSVAL

-1165 VAAGVEVDAAAFF
+1165 AVAGVQVDAAAWF
-1178 DRLATAAPAAAA
+1178 DRLAMAAPAAAA

-1196 LPAHP
+1196 LAAHP
-1201 PEMRL
+1201 DEMRL
-1206 PSREP
+1206 PGREP
-1211 PVAVMPRAPRLV
+1211 PVDVMPRAPRLV
-1223 PVADCFTQG
+1223 PVADSFA
-1232 SSLPGTT
+1232 PGPAAPA
-1239 DGYPPAGPRSP
+1239 DPGREPVPVPAGT
-1250 GPDEAVGALPAAL
+1250 
-1263 PSAADGSAVAAPE
+1263 
-1276 AISPAGPG
+1276 
-1284 RSPAQA
+1284 
-1290 PPGVAGV
+1290 AGV
-1297 VARQFQNVTA
+1297 VARQFQSVTA

-1313 ARQAQAHAEFLRA
+1313 AKQAQAHAEFLRA

-1333 LIAMMRGPGAPP
+1333 LIAMMRGSGAPP
-1345 PVPLTG
+1345 LVPLTRS
-1351 PHQPA
+1351 PQPPVAGGSA
-1356 AAERPAAPGPASAPP
+1356 AAGPASAPRGRAAAP
-1371 GGAASRGVAGAAPLE
+1371 GRPGAAPLE
-1386 SRVVPCRPAF
+1386 RGRVPCGPTF

-1427 RLPKPPMLLVDRVTG
+1427 RLPTPPMLLVDRVTG
-1442 IDAIPAS
+1442 IDAIPGS
-1449 MGTGTVWTETDVAP
+1449 MGTGTVWTQTDVAP
-1463 DGWYLDAAGR
+1463 DGWYLDPAGR
-1473 MAPGLM
+1473 MAAGLM

-1494 VDLLGQGDRV
+1494 VDLLGHGDRV

-1543 FFHYDCYA
+1543 FFRYDCYA

-1565 FFTDDQLASTE
+1565 FFTGDQLARTE
-1576 GLPWEATQMTAEDG
+1576 GLPWEATQMAADDG
-1590 PLAPP
+1590 PLASP
-1595 AIPGA
+1595 AVPVV

-1612 AEGRPAGCFGTG
+1612 AEGRPADCFGAH
-1624 WAAATAHVRTPRIGA
+1624 WAAASAHVRTPRIGA
-1639 GRMLRFDTVTDLDP
+1639 GRMLRFDLVTDVDP
-1653 AGGPLRRGYLR
+1653 AGGPLHRGYLR
-1664 AEAAVTPDDWFFDGH
+1664 AEAAVTPDDWFFEGH

-1695 LQAMEFYLAAL
+1695 LQAMAFYLAAL
-1706 GFTVDRD
+1706 GFTLDRD
-1713 GWRFEPVPGEPCEV
+1713 GWRFEPVPGEPCVV

-1738 TIVYEVFVSGL
+1738 TVVYEVFVSAL
-1749 SADPCPTLYADVLG
+1749 SLDPCPTLYADVLG

-1768 KAFHACR
+1768 KAFHARR
-1775 AAVRLVPD
+1775 AAVRLAPD

-1791 LGPPR
+1791 LGPPA
-1796 VQPAG
+1796 VQPAAG
-1801 ELVPLP
+1801 LVPLP
-1807 MLGGLVGLGEDTG
+1807 VLGGLVGVGPDT
-1820 QDAADDAPADGR
+1820 AAEAPA
-1832 VRDGRPAVADGVPDG
+1832 RDAVPEGPRDG
-1847 QPAVVDGVRQDY
+1847 QPVLVGGVRQDY

-1886 LPHLPGPPYHFMTRI
+1886 IPHLPGPPYHFMTRI
-1901 VATEGPRDGM
+1901 VGTEGPLAGM
-1911 QPGTAVTADYDLP
+1911 QPGSAATADYDVP
-1924 AGVWYLEQN
+1924 AYVWYFGQN

-1964 EADLRFRNLDGTGT
+1964 GADLRFRNLDGTGT
-1978 VLREVPAGTAALRTR
+1978 VLHEVPEGTAMLRTR
-1993 VELRDISRLGDMIIE
+1993 VELRDVSRLGDMIIE
-2008 SFGATCTL
+2008 SFGATCTM
-2016 LGGPS
+2016 LGGPAD
-2021 GGEVAF
+2021 GEVAF

-2037 LPALASQAGLP
+2037 PQALASQVGLP
-2048 PSPGERARLAGPC
+2048 PSAGERARLAEPC
-2061 EYRADLR
+2061 EYRVDLR
-2068 ARPPRYCAGPA
+2068 ARPPGYFAGRA

-2112 IDPGEWFFKAH
+2112 IEPGEWFFKAH

-2131 GSLGVEAMGQLLQ
+2131 GSLGIEAMGQLLQ
-2144 WYLIERGATADLA
+2144 WYLIERGGAADLA
-2157 DPRFEPVMT
+2157 GLAFEPVMT
-2166 GHPLSWR
+2166 GHALTWR
-2173 YRGQVLPTDGRLI
+2173 YRGQVLPTDGRLT